1 MLLSSPK
8 QWPLSLK
15 IAAIIMLCLWLLP
28 ELVRIAAV
36 QLVNRQ
42 GTAELSIDDVD
53 LNLFTGS
60 VGIENLRLTQN
71 GEPALE
77 MQQLSLNINLL
88 SSVLKQPSVASIVV
102 AGSRIFLRERQGQ
115 WQWLQLPAAA
125 DSQADADTTADLLPA
140 IELQLLRLSAV
151 EVVLSGDS
159 LQGVFSIPTLSLRQL
174 STVIEQP
181 LTLQLNSSWNGAPLT
196 LSMQGDVDTNRIQ
209 LSGSLTVENLALN
222 SFASLIQKPLDGSL
236 SSNINF
242 TATHDLGGTTANIS
256 GDINAASLRSK
267 LNVIDLLA
275 EQLNWQG
282 EVELNVNSNNISYQ
296 HTGDFSV
303 AALAVNDSI
312 NKVKLL
318 GSDNIELKGLKL
330 DQNMAVSFASLELRK
345 VAALQI
351 DGDETSKLQNGMVK
365 LGTTRFANN
374 TLAISHMH
382 ITDAKYH
389 SILTADGELVID
401 GLLKTINST
410 IAGEQQAQVDAQTTD
425 STASADE
432 TNPASTD
439 QPTAE
444 QQPFYFS
451 IDEFLLDGDSQI
463 QFSDQRFTAP
473 LNYTLQ
479 IEKLKI
485 QQLDS
490 SDANQPFN
498 LSLQASLNEF
508 STINI
513 DATVKPF
520 AEQIGLNAKGQL
532 DGIDLRAF
540 SPYTEALAGYSLT
553 QGQLHH
559 DFTINIAQE
568 LIYATNKVTLN
579 KLRLQSADPKKAQP
593 MERQINIPLDMSLN
607 VLRDNDDNIE
617 LDVPIKGRL
626 DEPGIGVNDVIGDA
640 LSNALLSGTTNYLKY
655 MLQPYGAIL
664 IAAETVGKQMAKVEL
679 QAVTFSP
686 ANSELSAEQG
696 DYIGKL
702 VTLLAERDNIE
713 LSLCGYANSADQ
725 QALQKTEAA
734 TDERLLALAEV
745 RSKAVKR
752 ALLDRG
758 VDNKRLLLCQA
769 QFKAEA
775 IASVTLSM

>member
-374 TLAISHMH
+374 TLA
-382 ITDAKYH
+382 
-389 SILTADGELVID
+389 
-401 GLLKTINST
+401 
-410 IAGEQQAQVDAQTTD
+410 
-425 STASADE
+425 
-432 TNPASTD
+432 
-439 QPTAE
+439 
-444 QQPFYFS
+444 
-451 IDEFLLDGDSQI
+451 
-463 QFSDQRFTAP
+463 
-473 LNYTLQ
+473 
-479 IEKLKI
+479 
-485 QQLDS
+485 
-490 SDANQPFN
+490 
-498 LSLQASLNEF
+498 
-508 STINI
+508 
-513 DATVKPF
+513 
-520 AEQIGLNAKGQL
+520 
-532 DGIDLRAF
+532 
-540 SPYTEALAGYSLT
+540 
-553 QGQLHH
+553 
-559 DFTINIAQE
+559 
-568 LIYATNKVTLN
+568 
-579 KLRLQSADPKKAQP
+579 
-593 MERQINIPLDMSLN
+593 
-607 VLRDNDDNIE
+607 
-617 LDVPIKGRL
+617 
-626 DEPGIGVNDVIGDA
+626 
-640 LSNALLSGTTNYLKY
+640 
-655 MLQPYGAIL
+655 
-664 IAAETVGKQMAKVEL
+664 
-679 QAVTFSP
+679 
-686 ANSELSAEQG
+686 
-696 DYIGKL
+696 
-702 VTLLAERDNIE
+702 
-713 LSLCGYANSADQ
+713 
-725 QALQKTEAA
+725 
-734 TDERLLALAEV
+734 
-745 RSKAVKR
+745 
-752 ALLDRG
+752 
-758 VDNKRLLLCQA
+758 
-769 QFKAEA
+769 
-775 IASVTLSM
+775 